1 MLPKKDEMLGIPI
14 YRFYYDDNASVLEA
28 AKKLKFRPNNTN
40 WIWEGVDD
48 SGDRGSDLYN
58 YSDFAD
64 LFAWM
69 QDCMAEVAE
78 DMGMQNKLI
87 CNAAWANL
95 NKTHE
100 WFFDHTHYN
109 CMISSNYYC
118 SGLEEDK
125 TQWFHPNPYF
135 HYTNIYPLGEF
146 TEDKY
151 LLTFTEPTEPGKF
164 IVFPPMIRHRAWPNT
179 SEDDRIT
186 IAANWFP
193 TGNLNAAGVSHLR
206 LDVIQ

>member
-1 MLPKKDEMLGIPI
+1 MLPKRDEMLGIPI

-28 AKKLKFRPNNTN
+28 VKKLKYRPNNTN
-40 WIWEGVDD
+40 HIWTGVLLDGEG
-48 SGDRGSDLYN
+48 GSDLYR
-58 YSDFAD
+58 YPAFAD

-69 QDCMAEVAE
+69 QKCMAEVAK
-78 DMGMQNKLI
+78 DMGMPNKFV
-87 CNAAWANL
+87 CNAAWSNL
-95 NKTHE
+95 NKPGD

-109 CMISSNYYC
+109 CMVSSNYYC
-118 SGLEEDK
+118 SGKEEDK
-125 TQWFHPNPYF
+125 TQWFLPNPYF
-135 HYTNIYPLGEF
+135 HYTNIYPLGQY

-151 LLTFTEPTEPGKF
+151 LLTYTEPTEPGKF

-179 SEDDRIT
+179 SEEDRIT

-193 TGNLNAAGVSHLR
+193 TGNLNAAGVSHLK